1 MRARARRSAGI
12 GRMTPYQYLLLA
24 LGATAAA
31 VAAERVHR
39 RRRRR
44 LLAGLARGWNM
55 HYSAR
60 DLFRLAELVAPR
72 LPVVGAADVFVE
84 DVIYAV
90 EGDFHRYLFSVGYTL
105 GTVHAQRRV
114 VRAASF
120 REPKQ
125 HRDPS
130 RWSPL
135 ELAEQT
141 TPLVEQYR
149 TLHDAHP
156 GGNGPGSA
164 PDGAPR
170 TTRA

>member
-1 MRARARRSAGI
+1 
-12 GRMTPYQYLLLA
+12 MTPYQYLLLA

-31 VAAERVHR
+31 VAAERVYR

-44 LLAGLARGWNM
+44 LFAGLAREWNM

-60 DLFRLAELVAPR
+60 DLFRLAEQVAPR
-72 LPVVGAADVFVE
+72 LPVVGAGDVFVE
-84 DVIYAV
+84 DVIYGV
-90 EGDFHRYLFSVGYTL
+90 EGEFHRYLFSVEYTL
-105 GTVHAQRRV
+105 GLVHAKRRV

-125 HRDPS
+125 HRVLS

-135 ELAEQT
+135 ELAEISM
-141 TPLVEQYR
+141 PLTDQYR

-156 GGNGPGSA
+156 RGNGAGSV
-164 PDGAPR
+164 PDGAPVA
-170 TTRA
+170 TTA